1 MNMERIIELA
11 RKACSDK
18 SLELDEDTSIALDM
32 ELSSMEFLEFVTAVE
47 KAFGV
52 RLSERML
59 NRIDTLGDLFEMVS
73 K

>member
-18 SLELDEDTSIALDM
+18 YLELDEDTSIALDM

>member
-1 MNMERIIELA
+1 MERIIELA